1 MNFMI
6 SWFGQ
11 VGVKIYYIRRKKNPI
26 PRSQL
31 KYSAYAPGVFDLH
44 YFRIRV
50 VAKGKNFNRKFIIF
64 KMAGWI
70 FPIFC
75 MKLDIIKGKNF
86 TKGNFPKIFGSSI
99 KYKIV
104 HFWGVFCNFLINYME
119 YFDNFLSECSPDR
132 YQSCAKNQFKKSF
145 SVLKIIIH
153 KVRNLVIN
161 GQSRV

>member
-104 HFWGVFCNFLINYME
+104 HFWGFFAIFSSTTWNILTIFCQNVVQIGTNHVQKTNSKQARTYV
-119 YFDNFLSECSPDR
+119 DP
-132 YQSCAKNQFKKSF
+132 
-145 SVLKIIIH
+145 
-153 KVRNLVIN
+153 
-161 GQSRV
+161 RVPEN